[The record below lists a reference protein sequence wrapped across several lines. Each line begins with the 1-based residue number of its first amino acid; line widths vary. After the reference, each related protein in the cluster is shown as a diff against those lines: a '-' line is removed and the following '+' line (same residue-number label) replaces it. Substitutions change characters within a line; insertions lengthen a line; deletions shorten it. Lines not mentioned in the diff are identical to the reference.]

1 MTATT
6 VDAAGRSGGRR
17 SRLGRAASPYLLVLP
32 SAVFVALVF
41 GWPVVSGIGDA
52 FTDEGAF
59 TLTHWRRMVDDPLF
73 RPALRNTM
81 LLTVAIIPLQFVF
94 AIAMALLLHARPR
107 FAGLYFYVW
116 VVPLAVS
123 DLAAGLVW
131 LSIFSDRGYL
141 NSLLDRLGVD
151 PVEWLSYLNTQT
163 MFMAVVIAEI
173 WRATSLVL
181 VIVVAGMQLMP
192 RDYDEA
198 AQVFGASFWQRLRH
212 VVLPQ
217 LKPSLQVA
225 LILRTILALQT
236 FAVAQA
242 LTGRNLPVLVGESYE
257 WTVQLYDQPVG
268 AAIATLLLGIATL
281 FSIFY
286 LWALRPTKALR

>member
-1 MTATT
+1 M
-6 VDAAGRSGGRR
+6 
-17 SRLGRAASPYLLVLP
+17 
-32 SAVFVALVF
+32 FVAAVF
-41 GWPVVSGIGDA
+41 GWPMVSGIGDA
-52 FTDEGAF
+52 FTEGGAF
-59 TLTHWRRMVDDPLF
+59 TLTHWRRMVGDPVF
-73 RPALRNTM
+73 WPAVRNTM
-81 LLTVAIIPLQFVF
+81 LLTVVIIPLQFVF
-94 AIAMALLLHARPR
+94 AVAMALLLQARPR
-107 FAGLYFYVW
+107 LAGLYFYVW

-131 LSIFSDRGYL
+131 LSIFSDRGYV
-141 NSLLDRLGVD
+141 NSFLDFFGVD
-151 PVEWLSYLNTQT
+151 LVEWLSYQNNTT
-163 MFMAVVIAEI
+163 MFLTIVVAEI

-212 VVLPQ
+212 VILPQ
-217 LKPSLQVA
+217 IKPSLQVA

-242 LTGRNLPVLVGESYE
+242 LTGRNFPVLVGESYE

-268 AAIATLLLGIATL
+268 SAIATLLVGIATL
-281 FSIFY
+281 FSMFY
-286 LWALRPTKALR
+286 LWALRPARAPKAQ

>member
-1 MTATT
+1 MSTVVIDTGVAT
-6 VDAAGRSGGRR
+6 GRR
-17 SRLGRAASPYLLVLP
+17 TRWGRVAAPYLLVLP
-32 SAVFVALVF
+32 SAVFVIAIF
-41 GWPVVSGIGDA
+41 GWPIVSGIGDA
-52 FTDEGAF
+52 FVEDGAF
-59 TLTHWRRMVDDPLF
+59 TLRNWRRMVADPVF
-73 RPALRNTM
+73 WPAVRNT
-81 LLTVAIIPLQFVF
+81 LLLIAVIIPLQFVF
-94 AIAMALLLHARPR
+94 AITMAMLLQARPKLS
-107 FAGLYFYVW
+107 GLYFYIW

-141 NSLLDRLGVD
+141 NSFLDRFGVD
-151 PVEWLSYLNTQT
+151 LVEWLSYQNTST
-163 MFMAVVIAEI
+163 MFLAIVIAEI

-212 VVLPQ
+212 VILPQ
-217 LKPSLQVA
+217 IKPSLQVA

-242 LTGRNLPVLVGESYE
+242 LTGRNFPVLVGESYE
-257 WTVQLYDQPVG
+257 WTVQLFDQPVG
-268 AAIATLLLGIATL
+268 SAIATLLMAIATA

-286 LWALRPTKALR
+286 LWVLRPASGSR